1 MLIKTYS
8 GKNWFSRIVL
18 PSLFVFGIYITSD
31 NPSLSGIIFLFL
43 LIYWAIGI
51 NENYIRIYDDRLEF
65 GNKMLFWLKKSTFYF
80 TDIFKV
86 QFRRCNKGDLLTVF
100 STHDNFFGISFNAG
114 SNLFVDD
121 VLELG
126 EILKAKGIEFEVKNE
141 QTF

>member
-8 GKNWFSRIVL
+8 GKNWFSRILL

-51 NENYIRIYDDRLEF
+51 HENYIRIYDDRLEF

-86 QFRRCNKGDLLTVF
+86 QFRRCNKGDLLTIF
-100 STHDNFFGISFNAG
+100 STQDNFFGISFNAS
-114 SNLFVDD
+114 SNLFTNDI
-121 VLELG
+121 LELA

-141 QTF
+141 QI

>member
-1 MLIKTYS
+1 MLIKTFS
-8 GKNWFSRIVL
+8 GKNWFSRILL
-18 PSLFVFGIYITSD
+18 PSIFVFGIYYTSD
-31 NPSLSGIIFLFL
+31 SLCTGLFLFL
-43 LIYWAIGI
+43 PFYWMIGI
-51 NENYIRIYDDRLEF
+51 NENYIRVYDDRLEF

-86 QFRRCNKGDLLTVF
+86 QFRRCNKGDLLTIF
-100 STHDNFFGISFNAG
+100 STQDNFFGISFNAG